1 MPINNKMLSLKI
13 ILRIKKPAN
22 IFTNIV
28 TIEKPRL
35 CNVSIGLLIIDE
47 EMQQQDHFLSYKKK
61 ARL

>member
-1 MPINNKMLSLKI
+1 MKKLLSTSAIERCYFLCMPINNKMLSLKI

-35 CNVSIGLLIIDE
+35 CNVSIGL
-47 EMQQQDHFLSYKKK
+47 YNY
-61 ARL
+61 